1 MLTKRKHISK
11 KEMKEDKLV
20 TSYYQAVKFFDQYK
34 SQLYI
39 YAIVFV
45 VVVAGVFWYM
55 SHKAASNEKA
65 NLELSRVMGLY
76 DSGAFQEAIDGRA
89 GTNVIGLKKIVE
101 EYGSTESGETAKIFL
116 ANSYNMMGKFDEA
129 FKYYDDYSGSNDM
142 FKAAALAGKASYYE
156 AKNELEKA
164 ADSFRDA
171 AHVSKENVNNADYLL
186 NAGID
191 YLKSGSKEK
200 AMEQFNKVKDD
211 YKTSIAAREADQY
224 LALGK

>member
-11 KEMKEDKLV
+11 KEIKEDKLV

-39 YAIVFV
+39 YAIAL
-45 VVVAGVFWYM
+45 VVVAAGVYWYLN
-55 SHKAASNEKA
+55 HKSANNEKA
-65 NLELSRVMGLY
+65 NVELSRVMGLY
-76 DSGAFQEAIDGRA
+76 DSGAYQEAIDGRP

-116 ANSYNMMGKFDEA
+116 ANSYNMLGKFDDA
-129 FKYYDDYSGSNDM
+129 FKYYDDYSGGVDM
-142 FKAAALAGKASYYE
+142 YKAAALAGKASYYE
-156 AKNELEKA
+156 SKNELEKA

-171 AHVSKENVNNADYLL
+171 ARVSKENVNNADYLL

-191 YLKSGSKEK
+191 YYKTGAKEK
-200 AMEQFNKVKDD
+200 AAEQFSKIKDE
-211 YKTSIAAREADQY
+211 YKTSMAVREADQY
-224 LALGK
+224 LSLLK

>member
-1 MLTKRKHISK
+1 
-11 KEMKEDKLV
+11 MKEDRLV

-39 YAIVFV
+39 YAVVFV
-45 VVVAGVFWYM
+45 VVVAGVYWYM
-55 SHKAASNEKA
+55 SQKAAKNEKA
-65 NLELSRVMGLY
+65 NVELSRVMGLY
-76 DSGAFQEAIDGRA
+76 DSGAYQEAIDGRA

-101 EYGSTESGETAKIFL
+101 EYGSTENGETAKIFL
-116 ANSYNMMGKFDEA
+116 ANSYDMLGKFDDA
-129 FKYYDDYSGSNDM
+129 YKYYNDYSGSSDM
-142 FKAAALAGKASYYE
+142 FKAAALAGKASYFE

-191 YLKSGSKEK
+191 YFKSGAAEK
-200 AMEQFNKVKDD
+200 AMEQFKKVKDE

-224 LALGK
+224 LALSK